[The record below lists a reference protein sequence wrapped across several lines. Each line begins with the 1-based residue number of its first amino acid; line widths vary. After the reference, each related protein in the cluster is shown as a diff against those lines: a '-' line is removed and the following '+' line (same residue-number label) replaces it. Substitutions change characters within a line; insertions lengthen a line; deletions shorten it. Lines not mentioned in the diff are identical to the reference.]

1 MNTIA
6 RINACCLVIILI
18 VLLCQQAVYAVN
30 VQNSLIP
37 FSGDISKRYTA
48 STVHFDQSKYRGS
61 FIEEAP
67 PEGVCIG
74 SGDYPCIC
82 TNCKCCTT
90 ECRPCKTSPVIS
102 GSGYERVETD
112 LVVQGKGFPY
122 QFTRYYL
129 SANKNIGS
137 LGLAWYSNL
146 DIGLVVVG
154 DLKAYFQDKKTSPPA
169 TPLRHKLKITH
180 PKISNLV

>member
-1 MNTIA
+1 M
-6 RINACCLVIILI
+6 
-18 VLLCQQAVYAVN
+18 
-30 VQNSLIP
+30 
-37 FSGDISKRYTA
+37 
-48 STVHFDQSKYRGS
+48 
-61 FIEEAP
+61 
-67 PEGVCIG
+67 
-74 SGDYPCIC
+74 
-82 TNCKCCTT
+82 
-90 ECRPCKTSPVIS
+90 
-102 GSGYERVETD
+102 
-112 LVVQGKGFPY
+112 QGKGFPY

-154 DLKAYFQDKKTSPPA
+154 DSKAYFQDKKTSPPA